1 MTTPVLKNFFQVLA
15 DNEADTWDD
24 IGYFIE
30 LFENEGYDDDEV

>member
-1 MTTPVLKNFFQVLA
+1 MTTPVPN
-15 DNEADTWDD
+15 NEADTWDE